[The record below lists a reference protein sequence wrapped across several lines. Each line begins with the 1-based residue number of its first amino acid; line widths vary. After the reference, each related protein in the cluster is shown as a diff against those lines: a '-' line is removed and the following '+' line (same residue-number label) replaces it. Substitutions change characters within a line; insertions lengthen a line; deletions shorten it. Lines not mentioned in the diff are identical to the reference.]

1 MIDVPLYLRTVFA
14 AGDDGIL
21 TETVA
26 EHLKVSF
33 HEARTILESLF
44 RARKLSRLPNPRGRG
59 LVWRI
64 PKRGDADAG
73 LLWEPGSGDFRVDP
87 AVLRAIHGA
96 KGAKE
101 RPLKGKGGTKSAP
114 LLKPAT
120 RPARAVPN
128 GPQLE
133 LF

>member
-1 MIDVPLYLRTVFA
+1 VIDVPLYLRTVFA

-21 TETVA
+21 TEKVA
-26 EHLKVSF
+26 AKLDVDF
-33 HEARTILESLF
+33 HEARSILESLF

-87 AVLRAIHGA
+87 AVLRAIQGVKGA
-96 KGAKE
+96 KGRLSKAK
-101 RPLKGKGGTKSAP
+101 RGPKPHQADNPAP
-114 LLKPAT
+114 KA
-120 RPARAVPN
+120 
-128 GPQLE
+128 GQLE